1 MKRRENSSI
10 TAKRKVFRIRLIA
23 LLLLVVWNSLLAN
36 RLRTVRQITTKKVLD
51 KQILSELQ
59 YFPLAFQNEHRET
72 TWKAG
77 AVICNY
83 EDSWQSARTFGGARK
98 HEGTDLMTIRNERG
112 IYPIVSMTDGTLEQ
126 MGWLKLGGWRIGIR
140 SASGTYYYYAHLE
153 SYAPDLEDGM
163 AVHAGQL
170 LGFAGDSGYGTEG
183 TTGQFAVHLHVGIY
197 IHHNTD
203 KEEAIN
209 PYPYLKQLEQHRI
222 YADYP

>member
-1 MKRRENSSI
+1 MKRRQKSFI

-72 TWKAG
+72 TWKTE

-98 HEGTDLMTIRNERG
+98 HEGTDLMTIRIEAWRLAYRHSQCVRHILLLRTSG
-112 IYPIVSMTDGTLEQ
+112 ILCAGSGRWYGGACRAASWICRRFRIWNRRHNRAVCRASARRHLYPPQ
-126 MGWLKLGGWRIGIR
+126 
-140 SASGTYYYYAHLE
+140 
-153 SYAPDLEDGM
+153 
-163 AVHAGQL
+163 
-170 LGFAGDSGYGTEG
+170 YG
-183 TTGQFAVHLHVGIY
+183 
-197 IHHNTD
+197 
-203 KEEAIN
+203 
-209 PYPYLKQLEQHRI
+209 
-222 YADYP
+222 

>member
-1 MKRRENSSI
+1 MKRRQNSFI

-23 LLLLVVWNSLLAN
+23 LLLLVVWNSLLVN

-72 TWKAG
+72 TWKAE

-140 SASGTYYYYAHLE
+140 SASGTYITTHIWNPMRRIWKMVWRCMPGSFLDLQE
-153 SYAPDLEDGM
+153 IPDM
-163 AVHAGQL
+163 
-170 LGFAGDSGYGTEG
+170 
-183 TTGQFAVHLHVGIY
+183 
-197 IHHNTD
+197 
-203 KEEAIN
+203 
-209 PYPYLKQLEQHRI
+209 EQKVQPGSLPCI
-222 YADYP
+222 CT

>member
-1 MKRRENSSI
+1 MKRRQNSFI

-23 LLLLVVWNSLLAN
+23 LLLLVVWNSLLVN

-72 TWKAG
+72 TWKAE

-140 SASGTYYYYAHLE
+140 SASGTLLRTSGILCAGSGRWYGGACRAASWICRRFRIWNRRHNRAVCRASARRHL
-153 SYAPDLEDGM
+153 YPP
-163 AVHAGQL
+163 Q
-170 LGFAGDSGYGTEG
+170 YG
-183 TTGQFAVHLHVGIY
+183 
-197 IHHNTD
+197 
-203 KEEAIN
+203 
-209 PYPYLKQLEQHRI
+209 
-222 YADYP
+222 

>member
-1 MKRRENSSI
+1 MKRRQKSFI

-72 TWKAG
+72 TWKTE

-153 SYAPDLEDGM
+153 SYAPDLEQKAQPGS
-163 AVHAGQL
+163 L
-170 LGFAGDSGYGTEG
+170 PCICT
-183 TTGQFAVHLHVGIY
+183 
-197 IHHNTD
+197 
-203 KEEAIN
+203 
-209 PYPYLKQLEQHRI
+209 
-222 YADYP
+222 